1 MSTHLLLEAKPRVAV
16 AESVEAGHPDKV
28 ADAIA
33 DALVDAHL
41 SADSDARVA
50 VEVLVKGDQI
60 IVAGEVDAPVRL
72 DPEPVVRKV
81 VRDLGYTHS
90 DDPFHADTVR
100 ITDLLE
106 RQSTRP
112 AGDVFRQG
120 NRGAGDQSIVYGYAT
135 DETPERLP
143 AALVTAHR
151 LVRELEGLR
160 KAGTLPLLR
169 PDAKSLV
176 RGDWALLSFRL
187 SPDATAADWDEAKDR
202 VRDHLGLPALV
213 LNPGGPFVE
222 GGPAADAG
230 VTGRKLMVD
239 SYGGLARHG
248 GGGFS
253 GKDPTKVDRSAAYF
267 ARWVARSIV
276 DRGLAPKAEV
286 RIAYAI
292 GQEEPVA
299 FDVTTLGTGDQLAAE
314 AYLLHFD
321 ARPEALIERLG
332 LRVPLYRETT
342 AYGHFGKPHL
352 PWENTHN
359 APSF

>member
-1 MSTHLLLEAKPRVAV
+1 MSTHPPFEEKPRVAV

-33 DALVDAHL
+33 DAVVDAYMH
-41 SADSDARVA
+41 ADSDARVA
-50 VEVLVKGDQI
+50 AEVLVKGDQI
-60 IVAGEVDAPVRL
+60 VVAGEIDATVQL
-72 DPEPVVRKV
+72 DLEPVVRSA
-81 VRDLGYTHS
+81 VRDLGYVHG
-90 DDPFHADTVR
+90 DDPFHADTAR

-106 RQSTRP
+106 WQSTRP
-112 AGDVFRQG
+112 AGGVFHGG
-120 NRGAGDQSIVYGYAT
+120 NFGAGDQSIVYGYAT

-151 LVRELEGLR
+151 LVRELAALR
-160 KAGTLPLLR
+160 GDLPLLR

-176 RGDWALLSFRL
+176 WDGGAVLSFRL
-187 SPDATAADWDEAKDR
+187 SPAATGADWDEAKAR
-202 VRDHLGLPALV
+202 VAAHLGVPGLV

-222 GGPAADAG
+222 GGSAADTG

-248 GGGFS
+248 GGAFS
-253 GKDPTKVDRSAAYF
+253 GKDPTKVDRSGAYF

-276 DRGLAPKAEV
+276 DRGLARRAEV
-286 RIAYAI
+286 RIAYVI
-292 GQEEPVA
+292 GQERPVG
-299 FDVTTLGTGDQLAAE
+299 FEVQTFGTGDQAAAE

-321 ARPEALIERLG
+321 ARPAALIERLG
-332 LRVPLYRETT
+332 LRAPIYRSTT

-352 PWENTHN
+352 PWENTQTS
-359 APSF
+359 PSF